1 MKKNAAFYFKLFLST
16 FTLSAFTVGGGY
28 VIVPLMRRRFVEE
41 YHWIDEDEMI
51 DITAVAQSAPG
62 PIAVN
67 ASLLVGYR
75 MAGLPG
81 AAVTILGTVRPPL
94 ILLSSIAF
102 FYAQFR
108 ESQWIDAV
116 LRGIRAAVAA
126 VMVDAVIGI
135 VKTAFKAE
143 QLFPAILL
151 GIAFILSFFTE
162 APVALILLGS
172 GSRAGLPRGAATQQG
187 TSGEEQRQR
196 GGRVMLLELF
206 GAFSRSDC
214 SASEADTRYCL

>member
-81 AAVTILGTVRPPL
+81 AAVTILGTVLPPL
-94 ILLSSIAF
+94 ILLSSIAY

-108 ESQWIDAV
+108 ESVWIDAV

-135 VKTAFKAE
+135 VKTAFKTE
-143 QLFPAILL
+143 RLFPAVIL
-151 GIAFILSFFTE
+151 GIAFVLSFFTE

-172 GSRAGLPRGAATQQG
+172 GLAGWIATRIQQRNKG
-187 TSGEEQRQR
+187 RLEKDNNKEED
-196 GGRVMLLELF
+196 
-206 GAFSRSDC
+206 A
-214 SASEADTRYCL
+214 

>member
-1 MKKNAAFYFKLFLST
+1 MFLST

-81 AAVTILGTVRPPL
+81 AAVTILGTVLPPL
-94 ILLSSIAF
+94 ILLSSIAY

-108 ESQWIDAV
+108 ESVWIDAV

-135 VKTAFKAE
+135 VKTAFKTE
-143 QLFPAILL
+143 RLFPAVIL
-151 GIAFILSFFTE
+151 GIAFVLSFFTE

-172 GSRAGLPRGAATQQG
+172 GLAGWIATRIQQRNKARLEKDNNK
-187 TSGEEQRQR
+187 EED
-196 GGRVMLLELF
+196 
-206 GAFSRSDC
+206 A
-214 SASEADTRYCL
+214 